1 MSVPRYRKER
11 PDALPPRIPPDSPET
26 GLGLLPVLSG
36 HQRTRTHVHVYPEP
50 MPNKTV
56 YIKPDNVQ
64 LWADAEVLADR
75 TGRSLSDLLAQGLQ
89 LVLDRDQRLRPK
101 AQLPSPRPA
110 RPTVTS
116 ATLAPVPNPFAA
128 RD

>member
-1 MSVPRYRKER
+1 
-11 PDALPPRIPPDSPET
+11 
-26 GLGLLPVLSG
+26 
-36 HQRTRTHVHVYPEP
+36 

-64 LWADAEVLADR
+64 LWADAEVLANR

-101 AQLPSPRPA
+101 AQIPSPRPA
-110 RPTVTS
+110 RSTAMS